1 MECWSFFS
9 LKPTKVRSQVS
20 QVMSLSP
27 APLALEASLGCAA
40 TEDLTQRPWGE
51 WDGGKAVQDLTSAQA
66 KLRIVV
72 QGLGSQSQAGLLLLL
87 CWEEEL
93 EEEGEGKETEL

>member
-9 LKPTKVRSQVS
+9 LKSTVKGPEPSESGDEVQ
-20 QVMSLSP
+20 
-27 APLALEASLGCAA
+27 ASSVGFGGFSAA
-40 TEDLTQRPWGE
+40 TEDLTQRPWWE
-51 WDGGKAVQDLTSAQA
+51 WDCGKAAQDLTSAQA
-66 KLRIVV
+66 KRSAVV
-72 QGLGSQSQAGLLLLL
+72 QGLRKQSQAGLLLLL